1 MSEVDSELI
10 DSYTATVFRVWD
22 SSSRIT
28 FQVEA
33 HNRELDSRL
42 KTNSAQTAAFITA
55 HNPGSQVLD
64 PDDNDRAHEALI
76 GELRA
81 RGLRWLDGDGVDPAG
96 QWIPETSVM
105 VLDIDQRSATA
116 IATQFGQNAYVWIRV
131 GEPSRLVLTR

>member
-1 MSEVDSELI
+1 MSEVDSDLI
-10 DSYTATVFRVWD
+10 DSYIATVFRVWD

-33 HNRELDSRL
+33 HNRELDSLL
-42 KTNSAQTAAFITA
+42 KTIGAQTAAFITA

-81 RGLRWLDGDGVDPAG
+81 RGLRWLEGDGVDPYG
-96 QWIPETSVM
+96 KWSSETSVM
-105 VLDIDQRSATA
+105 VLDIDQLSATA
-116 IATQFGQNAYVWIRV
+116 IAMQFGQNAYVWIHV
-131 GEPSRLVLTR
+131 GDPARLVFTR